1 MKKNPGDIIILQRCT
16 KNHDYRLYF
25 PKIWHLTNVIAIF
38 YLGLFFA
45 LLSPVTAQ
53 KIKISKKWKKAP
65 GYIIILHKC
74 SKTHDHILY
83 CSWDMVCDE
92 YNCFFSFWATFCP
105 FTHPPPPPNPK
116 IKISKK
122 WKNAWRYHNFTPA
135 YQKSWLDDVWFLKY
149 GVRWT
154 GRQMDRRTEEVT
166 YRGVCPKYPGNIIL
180 HLCPMSGNHMV
191 HDSWDMEH
199 ERHNF
204 LSFWTIF
211 FSFYTPNKSENQNH
225 EQIKTPGDIIILHM
239 CTINENHVSWKF

>member
-92 YNCFFSFWATFCP
+92 YNCYFSFWATFCP
-105 FTHPPPPPNPK
+105 FTHTPPLPPTRKSKFQKNEKMPDMVCDGQADRWTDEQKKWHIEVCAPNILEISFYTCVPWVAIIWCMTLEIWSMKDIIFYHFGLFFFPFTPLTSQK
-116 IKISKK
+116 IKI
-122 WKNAWRYHNFTPA
+122 
-135 YQKSWLDDVWFLKY
+135 
-149 GVRWT
+149 
-154 GRQMDRRTEEVT
+154 M
-166 YRGVCPKYPGNIIL
+166 
-180 HLCPMSGNHMV
+180 
-191 HDSWDMEH
+191 
-199 ERHNF
+199 
-204 LSFWTIF
+204 
-211 FSFYTPNKSENQNH
+211 NK
-225 EQIKTPGDIIILHM
+225 
-239 CTINENHVSWKF
+239 

>member
-1 MKKNPGDIIILQRCT
+1 MP
-16 KNHDYRLYF
+16 F
-25 PKIWHLTNVIAIF
+25 
-38 YLGLFFA
+38 
-45 LLSPVTAQ
+45 SPT
-53 KIKISKKWKKAP
+53 
-65 GYIIILHKC
+65 
-74 SKTHDHILY
+74 
-83 CSWDMVCDE
+83 
-92 YNCFFSFWATFCP
+92 
-105 FTHPPPPPNPK
+105 PPPPNPK

-135 YQKSWLDDVWFLKY
+135 YQKSWLDDVWFLRY

-154 GRQMDRRTEEVT
+154 GRQMDRWTEEVT

-225 EQIKTPGDIIILHM
+225 EQIKTPGDIIILVYLKSQLLILWLSDGHKCNSQISGHHSAM
-239 CTINENHVSWKF
+239 LTLKLSIIFKRCFFCQPHILLFLDNWERPSGIKHEN